1 MTHTHHTQSFRS
13 TDAFLRHSTPGAGPI
28 SEVSWGSLLH
38 PSGLSFGFQ
47 ARCTGSTRTNK
58 RRRFQKS
65 SVVDWMMPESEEW
78 IRRKRRRRRSIDEL
92 ASGCM
97 VDLLN
102 LSWAVLCGR
111 QCDFSFFVLVDVG
124 NEQSFVYYG
133 GGGLQHKTPVGADNV
148 DSSMS
153 IWWVY
158 SQSASQHF
166 FGSVVQLGTVK
177 LSRWRHGIPVWSSLI
192 AEKRGADTE
201 WLRRWP
207 PRKSCFLPCNA
218 NLHASSASLKHD
230 FSPPYKSEKLAKS
243 CTSVA
248 TSAEQAELFR
258 VVREGHPIPESTC
271 WTSPIVIQ
279 PVEKRPFWSNG
290 KKHVF
295 LWKLAPAQGKDWAKG
310 YPKLSSILPFSLPVI
325 LHLWQHAFLVFGED
339 FPGRKNKSS

>member
-28 SEVSWGSLLH
+28 SEVSWGFLLH

-58 RRRFQKS
+58 RHRFQKS

-78 IRRKRRRRRSIDEL
+78 IRRKRRRRRSIDEQ

-111 QCDFSFFVLVDVG
+111 QCDFSFFVLVDLG

-133 GGGLQHKTPVGADNV
+133 GGGLQHKTPLGADNV

-166 FGSVVQLGTVK
+166 FGSVVLQ
-177 LSRWRHGIPVWSSLI
+177 SS
-192 AEKRGADTE
+192 
-201 WLRRWP
+201 
-207 PRKSCFLPCNA
+207 F
-218 NLHASSASLKHD
+218 SL
-230 FSPPYKSEKLAKS
+230 S
-243 CTSVA
+243 CTCALGEWSVVSHRWSRRTPA
-248 TSAEQAELFR
+248 GFC
-258 VVREGHPIPESTC
+258 I
-271 WTSPIVIQ
+271 
-279 PVEKRPFWSNG
+279 WSNQRCYFTEG
-290 KKHVF
+290 
-295 LWKLAPAQGKDWAKG
+295 
-310 YPKLSSILPFSLPVI
+310 
-325 LHLWQHAFLVFGED
+325 
-339 FPGRKNKSS
+339 GRKNWTFTKSELLLHRHEATAPALAKENFMLYQCTVHGGLRFSVHDQGPRATDFFWQWACGPVKVCVFFFYKTPCISARLPWLMNVLCFCQG

>member
-1 MTHTHHTQSFRS
+1 MTHMHHTQSFQS

-28 SEVSWGSLLH
+28 SEVSWGFLLH

-78 IRRKRRRRRSIDEL
+78 IRRKRRRRRSINEQ
-92 ASGCM
+92 ASGCL

-148 DSSMS
+148 DSQMS

-166 FGSVVQLGTVK
+166 FGSVVLQ
-177 LSRWRHGIPVWSSLI
+177 SS
-192 AEKRGADTE
+192 
-201 WLRRWP
+201 
-207 PRKSCFLPCNA
+207 F
-218 NLHASSASLKHD
+218 SL
-230 FSPPYKSEKLAKS
+230 S
-243 CTSVA
+243 CTYALGEWSVVSHRWSRRTPA
-248 TSAEQAELFR
+248 GFC
-258 VVREGHPIPESTC
+258 I
-271 WTSPIVIQ
+271 
-279 PVEKRPFWSNG
+279 WSN
-290 KKHVF
+290 
-295 LWKLAPAQGKDWAKG
+295 QRG
-310 YPKLSSILPFSLPVI
+310 YFTE
-325 LHLWQHAFLVFGED
+325 G
-339 FPGRKNKSS
+339 GRKNWTFTKSELLLHRHEATAPALAKEKLYAISMHCSWRTQVFCSRTQSHWFFLTMSLWSSKKVFFL